1 MQPKN
6 KQKRSSK
13 VAKNRL
19 VLDHRNCS
27 LCDLCI
33 MVLIVELMTI
43 WRTQEQKVG
52 VFQDYFVFPFPKIRI
67 FEISSNPYYLCL
79 CSCSKRF
86 YYRRPRDSNYTMKTK
101 LEPVHST
108 ISWYTWAKNM
118 FQDFLTV
125 FNLAYCCHKSH
136 FLAETDCRNPF
147 QDSPPC

>member
-1 MQPKN
+1 MQPLAFQKDWKILLSMQKFMVFCLYAMQPKN

-67 FEISSNPYYLCL
+67 FEISSNPYYLGL
-79 CSCSKRF
+79 CSCF
-86 YYRRPRDSNYTMKTK
+86 C
-101 LEPVHST
+101 
-108 ISWYTWAKNM
+108 
-118 FQDFLTV
+118 TV
-125 FNLAYCCHKSH
+125 KSLLPNLC
-136 FLAETDCRNPF
+136 
-147 QDSPPC
+147 Q